1 MVTVICTVIVC
12 ITVLVAVQSV
22 LNSFERIKRPPVQ
35 PQLSEEDLRKALQD
49 TPDSPNFQ
57 DVINYINTEFTGV
70 EESDEE

>member
-12 ITVLVAVQSV
+12 ITALIAVQSV

-35 PQLSEEDLRKALQD
+35 PQISEEDLRKALQD
-49 TPDSPNFQ
+49 TPDVPNFQ

-70 EESDEE
+70 EETDEE

>member
-35 PQLSEEDLRKALQD
+35 PQISEEDLQKALHD
-49 TPDSPNFQ
+49 TPDVPNFQ